1 MVVVFVVVAVLVTS
15 AFAPKRYMTFGIGTS
30 SGCNKSRGVSNLF
43 GDEANSTY
51 LIIDCMLMP
60 LVSPHR
66 GNLDEGEDKGAPIVI
81 LLVADVVIVA
91 SLSSLSSLLR
101 SSSLTYN

>member
-66 GNLDEGEDKGAPIVI
+66 GISMMKKI
-81 LLVADVVIVA
+81 LVHQLQYYW
-91 SLSSLSSLLR
+91 LR
-101 SSSLTYN
+101 K